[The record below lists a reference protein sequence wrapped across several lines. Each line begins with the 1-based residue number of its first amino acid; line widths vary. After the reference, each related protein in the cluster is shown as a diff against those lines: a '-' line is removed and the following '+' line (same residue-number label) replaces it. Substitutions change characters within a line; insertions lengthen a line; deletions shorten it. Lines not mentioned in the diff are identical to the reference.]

1 MNEPDTGDRE
11 LDDRFR
17 GIVRAALDAAVT
29 MDGNGVIMDWNDAA
43 EELLGWSHHEAI
55 GSFLGVLIVPERNRE
70 RLGERLTIYRDGLE
84 EPPSVR
90 RFQTEAMH
98 KDGHE
103 LPVELSIAPVKVD
116 GKLLFSAFIRDLR
129 GQFADAENRG
139 RLAAIVDSSTDAIV
153 GRDLDGLI
161 TSWNRGAERVYGFTA
176 EEAIGQPVSIMIP
189 DEVAEE
195 EPELREALTVGQSLQ
210 SFEVVRRRKDGRLID
225 VSISISPIRN
235 AVDSI
240 IGTATIE
247 RDITEERANRMALEE
262 REEQIRLLLEST
274 AEAIYGVDLDGVC
287 TFCNPSCVKLLRCR
301 SAQELIGQ
309 NMHDLIHHH
318 YADGSDYPVE
328 DCHIFRA
335 FQEGRGTHV
344 DDEVLWRADGT
355 SFPAEYWSYPMRRRG
370 RIWGVVV
377 TFVDISERLT
387 TERERLR
394 LAALVESSTDPII
407 GLDLN
412 GMIES
417 WNDAAVRLFQFS
429 HDDAVGAPVALFVS
443 EARSAAV
450 RDILLAGD
458 RVDQREVRCI
468 RKDETTFIAGLTFS
482 PIRDIH
488 GRHIGASV
496 IARDITKRK
505 RRERELREA
514 RDAAEAANHAKSDFL
529 ANISHELRTPMNAI
543 IGMVE
548 LSLGEDLPPVMQDY
562 QETARDSAQTLLY
575 LLNDL
580 LDFSRMEA
588 GKFDLDPEPFS
599 LREALER
606 TAKTLSLRA
615 HEKGL
620 ELTCRVAPDVPDVLD
635 GDGRRLR
642 QIVMNLVGN
651 AIKFTESGE
660 IVINAA
666 LASEAEETT
675 TQRAIKEHV
684 ANDESGVRPHSSH
697 STGTLLHLTVSDTG
711 IGVSEDDQQRIFAPF
726 TQADYSTTRRYQGTG
741 LGLAICRELS
751 ERMGG
756 RIWFES
762 NSGHGSLFHFTVRC
776 PVIRRQEADDN
787 ELRLTVARLRG
798 TRVLVVDDNA
808 SNCRI
813 LDETLKKWRMRPVVA
828 DSANDALDEL
838 RRAKE
843 NERPYPV
850 VLVDALMPGVDGF
863 MLIEQ
868 ARDEKLLGDSTIL
881 MLSSADRQTFR
892 DRCDEIDIA
901 TYLEKPVSQSDLLD
915 AVTRVLRGAGIET
928 EEKTRMRTTSRPLNL
943 LVAEDTP
950 ANQKVV
956 QAIFEKRGH
965 SVTIASNG
973 REAVDRLL
981 QGDFDAILMDVQMP
995 KMDGYQATQAIRKLD
1010 DTRLAS
1016 IPIVAMTAHAMRE
1029 DMQRCLDSGMDAYI
1043 SKPLEAEQLIRL
1055 TERTARSER
1064 NPGVVMRML
1073 GDDDDSL
1080 SEGVSSVWGG
1090 KSLPQDA
1097 NSDSGH
1103 VVGDESASI
1112 SSSALLIDRER
1123 ALDRMGGD
1131 EELLAGLIE
1140 CFIEDAPDLLRQLD
1154 EALKAEDA
1162 AEVAR
1167 AAHSLKGLAANFE
1180 AIACRDSAVTIE
1192 QLGRDGD
1199 LSNVKAKLKTLKQD
1213 VSDLIA
1219 ELQTTR

>member
-1 MNEPDTGDRE
+1 MNEPDISDNE

-29 MDGNGVIMDWNDAA
+29 MDGGGVIMDWNDAA
-43 EELLGWSHHEAI
+43 DALLGWSCKEAI
-55 GSFLGVLIVPERNRE
+55 GSSLGELIVPERNRL
-70 RLGERLTIYRDGLE
+70 RLGGELASYREGLE
-84 EPPSVR
+84 ELPPVR
-90 RFQTEAMH
+90 RFQTEALH
-98 KDGHE
+98 KDGYE

-195 EPELREALTVGQSLQ
+195 EPELREVLTAGQSLQ

-235 AVDSI
+235 AADFI

-247 RDITEERANRMALEE
+247 RDISEERANRMALEE

-274 AEAIYGVDLDGVC
+274 AEAIYGIDLDGRC
-287 TFCNPSCVKLLRCR
+287 TFCNPSCVKLLGYR
-301 SAQELIGQ
+301 SAQDLIGQ
-309 NMHDLIHHH
+309 SMHQLIHHH
-318 YADGSDYPVE
+318 YADGSEYPVK
-328 DCHIFRA
+328 DCHMLRA
-335 FQEGRGTHV
+335 FREGRGTHV
-344 DDEVLWRADGT
+344 DDEVLWRANGT
-355 SFPAEYWSYPMRRRG
+355 SFPAEYWSYPMRRSG
-370 RIWGVVV
+370 RVCGAVV
-377 TFVDISERLT
+377 TFVDISERLDI
-387 TERERLR
+387 ERERLR

-429 HDDAVGAPVALFVS
+429 HEDAVGQPVDLFVS
-443 EARSAAV
+443 EARRAAV
-450 RDILLAGD
+450 RDILLTRD
-458 RVDQREVRCI
+458 RVDQREIRCV

-514 RDAAEAANHAKSDFL
+514 RDAAQAANQAKSDFL

-548 LSLGEDLPPVMQDY
+548 LSLSEDLSPGMQGY
-562 QETARDSAQTLLY
+562 LETARDSAQTLLY

-588 GKFDLDPEPFS
+588 GKFELDPEPFS
-599 LREALER
+599 VREALER
-606 TAKTLSLRA
+606 TARTLSLRA

-651 AIKFTESGE
+651 AIKFTDSGE

-666 LASEAEETT
+666 LASEAEETA
-675 TQRAIKEHV
+675 TQQAIKERL
-684 ANDESGVRPHSSH
+684 ADDESGIRPHSSH
-697 STGTLLHLTVSDTG
+697 STGKLLHFTVSDTG

-756 RIWFES
+756 RIWVES
-762 NSGHGSLFHFTVRC
+762 NSGRGSLFHFTVRC
-776 PVIRRQEADDN
+776 PVIRRQEVDEN

-798 TRVLVVDDNA
+798 TRVLVVDDNV

-813 LDETLKKWRMRPVVA
+813 LDETLKQWRMRPVVT

-838 RRAKE
+838 RRARE

-863 MLIEQ
+863 MLIEK

-915 AVTRVLRGAGIET
+915 AVTRVLRGVGIET
-928 EEKTRMRTTSRPLNL
+928 EEKTRMRTTSRPLSL

-965 SVTIASNG
+965 RVTIAGNG
-973 REAVDRLL
+973 REAVDRLM

-995 KMDGYQATQAIRKLD
+995 KMDGYQATQAIRQLD
-1010 DTRLAS
+1010 DTRLAL

-1043 SKPLEAEQLIRL
+1043 SKPLVAEQLIRL

-1064 NPGVVMRML
+1064 NPGVVMRMV
-1073 GDDDDSL
+1073 DDDDS
-1080 SEGVSSVWGG
+1080 SGEGVSSVWGS
-1090 KSLPQDA
+1090 KLRPH
-1097 NSDSGH
+1097 NTETDSGLMIR
-1103 VVGDESASI
+1103 DEPPSDP
-1112 SSSALLIDRER
+1112 SSGSLINRER

-1131 EELLAGLIE
+1131 EELLDGLIE
-1140 CFIEDAPDLLRQLD
+1140 CFIEDTPELLRQLD
-1154 EALKAEDA
+1154 AALKNEDA
-1162 AEVAR
+1162 SEVAR

-1180 AIACRDSAVTIE
+1180 AIDCRDSAATIE
-1192 QLGRDGD
+1192 QLSRGGD
-1199 LSNVKAKLKTLKQD
+1199 LSRVKAKLRMLKQN
-1213 VSDLIA
+1213 VSNLVV
-1219 ELQTTR
+1219 ELQKSR